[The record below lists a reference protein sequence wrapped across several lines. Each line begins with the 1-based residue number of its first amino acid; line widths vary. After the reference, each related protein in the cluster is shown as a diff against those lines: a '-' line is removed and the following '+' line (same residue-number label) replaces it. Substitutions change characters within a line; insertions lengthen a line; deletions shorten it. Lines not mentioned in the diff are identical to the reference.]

1 MDREKEPLLYD
12 YLKDIQIL
20 SHYPII
26 TQDPITHDF
35 RIKSGG
41 TKQGVYS
48 HMVHIRN
55 NVDFILKY
63 FFQEEAED
71 DIKEL

>member
-1 MDREKEPLLYD
+1 MDKEKEPLLYD

-26 TQDPITHDF
+26 YQDPLTHNF
-35 RIKSGG
+35 VIKSGG

-63 FFQEEAED
+63 FFDEEFRD
-71 DIKEL
+71 GQ

>member
-1 MDREKEPLLYD
+1 MDREKESLLYD

-26 TQDPITHDF
+26 TQNPITHDF
-35 RIKSGG
+35 GIKSGG

-48 HMVHIRN
+48 NMVHISN

>member
-1 MDREKEPLLYD
+1 MNKEKEPLLYD

-26 TQDPITHDF
+26 TQDPISHNF
-35 RIKSGG
+35 VIKSGG

-63 FFQEEAED
+63 FFDEEFRD
-71 DIKEL
+71 GQQ